1 MWVYSFRGLCRESQ
15 NSLKKS
21 YHCSGEMPDGWLFP
35 NFVPTL
41 VFPVSGWFQ
50 SLLVLVVLFE
60 SVLIFVFSRF
70 FLPLYPLPSTSPDMG
85 LFCLCPSCTH
95 FLSFS
100 LTLLL
105 FISQPLLLIPSHSL
119 SLRISLC
126 LPVSHCVSMCVSVS
140 RFLFLSMEIQDQ
152 NWITR
157 LSFGILNIPATLNST
172 SVPQLQRVFWICLC
186 CCCFVLNCLFMC
198 LLVVLISYRS
208 V

>member
-41 VFPVSGWFQ
+41 VFPVSGWFK
-50 SLLVLVVLFE
+50 SLWVLVVLFE
-60 SVLIFVFSRF
+60 SVLIFVFSHF
-70 FLPLYPLPSTSPDMG
+70 FSAPLSSAIYISRHGS
-85 LFCLCPSCTH
+85 
-95 FLSFS
+95 FLSLS
-100 LTLLL
+100 LL
-105 FISQPLLLIPSHSL
+105 HSL
-119 SLRISLC
+119 SLILSHSLA
-126 LPVSHCVSMCVSVS
+126 LYLSATLAHALSLSVSQSRCVLMCVSVS
-140 RFLFLSMEIQDQ
+140 RFLFLSMKIQDQ
-152 NWITR
+152 KWVTR